1 MSGRRKRKAVERTE
15 VVEEGTNP
23 NHAECSAGGWEDGW
37 EGERGAPLPGFSA
50 HGTLQA
56 RMLEWV
62 AIPFSRGSS
71 PPSNPDPCFPGALD
85 LKEATSISDKL
96 HK

>member
-37 EGERGAPLPGFSA
+37 ENEGLLCRASLPMG
-50 HGTLQA
+50 L
-56 RMLEWV
+56 
-62 AIPFSRGSS
+62 SRQECWSG
-71 PPSNPDPCFPGALD
+71 
-85 LKEATSISDKL
+85 
-96 HK
+96 